1 MVRDKL
7 LLRDSY
13 KFPHIKYVLEQVEFR
28 QGKEVVSF
36 DELTIEHIMPQTLTA
51 NLKIDLGKKAK
62 EISEKYVHCIGNLTV
77 TGYNSEM
84 SNDSFEEKKKLYKES
99 NIYISKALSKIA
111 LWNEEEIVKR
121 SEWLIKE
128 ICCIWECP
136 DVVNSS
142 EYDIDTRTEFDITEE
157 VDVTGRTPCQI
168 EICGGIISVDSWR
181 SFLKNIC
188 MQMYEYDAQIFRN
201 LIRHKD
207 FKGRSKRIINDTDEN
222 MRVPQ
227 KIAEGIYLEMNLSA
241 NEALNYAKLV
251 IDKYEGMENECSYK
265 LKPIA

>member
-1 MVRDKL
+1 M
-7 LLRDSY
+7 
-13 KFPHIKYVLEQVEFR
+13 
-28 QGKEVVSF
+28 
-36 DELTIEHIMPQTLTA
+36 
-51 NLKIDLGKKAK
+51 KIDLGKKAV
-62 EISEKYVHCIGNLTV
+62 EIHEKYVHCIGNLTV

-84 SNDSFEEKKKLYKES
+84 SNESFEEKKRLYQES
-99 NIYISKALSKIA
+99 NIYINKALSKIDA
-111 LWNEEEIVKR
+111 WNEIEIMKR

-128 ICCIWECP
+128 ICSIWQCP
-136 DVVNSS
+136 DAISLS
-142 EYDIDTRTEFDITEE
+142 ENDVDTRTEFDIMDE

-168 EICGGIISVDSWR
+168 EICGGTIPIDSWR

-188 MQMYEYDAQIFRN
+188 MQMYEYDSQIFRS

-207 FKGRSKRIINDTDEN
+207 FKGRSKRIINDTSDN

-241 NEALNYAKLV
+241 NEALNYGKLV